1 MLSGKPWKYPKRDS
15 KPYQKN
21 CSHPHRVAT
30 IQILIFFICLNYSS
44 ACEASYAFNSFSCTS
59 DGTSS

>member
-30 IQILIFFICLNYSS
+30 IQLFIYRLYYSS
-44 ACEASYAFNSFSCTS
+44 A
-59 DGTSS
+59 